1 MTSQPRH
8 TPRHGNIRTECHLN
22 KGVDDIPFF
31 CSDILNLLGLH
42 LDPSSI
48 MMESVWLSLMLAIN
62 LGSILSVHPNVYIFY
77 IPLDLL
83 LLQFITS

>member
-1 MTSQPRH
+1 M
-8 TPRHGNIRTECHLN
+8 
-22 KGVDDIPFF
+22 DDLSLF
-31 CSDILNLLGLH
+31 CSDILHLLGLH
-42 LDPSSI
+42 PDPSSI

-77 IPLDLL
+77 IPQDLL

>member
-1 MTSQPRH
+1 M
-8 TPRHGNIRTECHLN
+8 
-22 KGVDDIPFF
+22 DDIPFF
-31 CSDILNLLGLH
+31 CPDILPLQGLQP
-42 LDPSSI
+42 DPSSI

-77 IPLDLL
+77 IPQDLL